1 MWCSR
6 CHTDVAAEIAE
17 NGQSLLCTS
26 CGTEIQR
33 FYTPSLH
40 PNTRSARELLERWS
54 HADLLDPQAAQNL
67 EALPAAT
74 PVSPT
79 IPSDASHTIPAAAPE
94 VVADSSETA
103 LPTGESASSVPSPFV
118 EPAAPFELPAGEGS
132 SSRRS
137 KPERSQ
143 PKPRTVWRV
152 DAAHNITQP
161 VAPILPPVPPRKPHF
176 SAIVGDDQPATTSH
190 ETPRHPEPLSPLKAT
205 SQPAI
210 AQDSGRGVSG
220 PVLRDSLDPI
230 EPPFHPSVLPP
241 PLPITSQA
249 LDTSENRT
257 VVRGPH
263 DLRLDPPHTG
273 LSGPHFDLQTF
284 LKQDERKPGRAEAI
298 WGQVLAYLGVGL
310 ITVGTTLV
318 LWGWFGSQ
326 PTYAPTGWLVCT
338 IGQMLLFLGVITLI
352 SGGMQ
357 QTSHEVTRRVEYL
370 GDRMLRFEQS
380 AEEVLRG
387 PHFST
392 ASTKTREPQPART
405 ENETT

>member
-54 HADLLDPQAAQNL
+54 HADLLDPQAAPDL
-67 EALPAAT
+67 EALPAAPT

-79 IPSDASHTIPAAAPE
+79 IPSELSRAVSAAPPE
-94 VVADSSETA
+94 VVADSPETV
-103 LPTGESASSVPSPFV
+103 LPTAESASRVPSESV
-118 EPAAPFELPAGEGS
+118 EPAAPFELPASEGS
-132 SSRRS
+132 PSRRS
-137 KPERSQ
+137 KPDRSQ

-152 DAAHNITQP
+152 DAAHNTTHP
-161 VAPILPPVPPRKPHF
+161 VAPTPPPVPPRKPHF
-176 SAIVGDDQPATTSH
+176 SAIVGDDPLATTSH
-190 ETPRHPEPLSPLKAT
+190 ETPRRPEPISPLQAI

-210 AQDSGRGVSG
+210 AQDAGRGASG

-230 EPPFHPSVLPP
+230 EPPFHPPVPP
-241 PLPITSQA
+241 SPPPITSQ
-249 LDTSENRT
+249 TPENRT

-263 DLRLDPPHTG
+263 DLRLDPPHAG

-284 LKQDERKPGRAEAI
+284 LKQDGRKPGRAEAI

-370 GDRMLRFEQS
+370 GDCMLRFEQS

-387 PHFST
+387 PHFPT
-392 ASTKTREPQPART
+392 AATKTRESQPTRT
-405 ENETT
+405 ENETA